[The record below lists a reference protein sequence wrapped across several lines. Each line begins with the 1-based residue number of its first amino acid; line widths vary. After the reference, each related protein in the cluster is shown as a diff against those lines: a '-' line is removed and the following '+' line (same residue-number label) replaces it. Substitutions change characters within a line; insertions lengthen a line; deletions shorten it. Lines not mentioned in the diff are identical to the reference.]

1 MPRFNSS
8 DCESLFAQGNYSA
21 VQGLVPSIEMHETL
35 LLVVGFGCFATLVA
49 VLFKFIRKHVYK
61 DKNTLDT
68 AFDAGGKVS
77 VGLTATT
84 IVSQW
89 TWAATLL
96 YSCVVASK
104 YGISGP
110 FWYAAGATI
119 QILLFAMVS
128 VQLKIR
134 APGAKT
140 FLQVIKARYGANTH
154 KVFVVYALL
163 TNIIVTANSMTGGSA
178 VLSGLTKDM
187 GTEYAAML
195 MTAVIGTYTC
205 IGGLGATFYVSFFN
219 TAMIMVMMLMFV
231 IRVYDDTGHDGSNTL
246 GSEKKVYEYIACS
259 EGPEGNEERSYLT
272 LLSNSGLMFGLINV
286 AGCFG
291 TTYVDQSY
299 WQSSVAAKPRQGV
312 LGFLAG
318 GLVWFSIPFALATTM
333 GLAYIALS
341 AQQGQPLL
349 AENDV
354 NSGLVLPVVA
364 QRVFGKAGEMMVIVM
379 VMMAVVSTGSAEVL
393 AATSILVYDIY
404 QLYLKPYRK
413 VLDANCCILCGRGR
427 GRKACPRDKCTC
439 ESMTVCS
446 DCDKDNKKRSE
457 SQRVPLPTYTCRKHG
472 AYREYTDYLSHM
484 KNWGLFWTTLGI
496 LPLTIILHTLQINL
510 SAVYLFMGV
519 TINSAVI
526 PIVLAM
532 FWERLTGLA
541 MIAGSIGGTVLALIS
556 WISVAASYPGGLQ
569 DFKYNA
575 TKESPMLTGNL
586 VSLISGAVISV
597 SVSMLSGNN
606 KEGSEVWEKTRD
618 IDNPLSPWTEL
629 YEKDLN
635 LTGAY
640 RLDSRPSLEEVQVAF
655 KFAKIAGFIGAITL
669 TVIMIVIWPLIMMF
683 GVSVMSLNSF
693 YQWVAVSKVWAFLAA
708 IFIIIAPFVNE
719 IWDIY
724 NAFLS
729 NRRVHPSPHTN
740 DKMNAHSSS
749 HNDGNIVSNSNVDNV
764 EEGNEKVKTDDNIT
778 MENVRLSEI
787 EK

>member
-1 MPRFNSS
+1 MRRSNSS
-8 DCESLFAQGNYSA
+8 ECKALFAKGNYTA
-21 VQGLVPSIEMHETL
+21 VQGLVSSVELHETL
-35 LLVVGFGCFATLVA
+35 LLVIGFGVFATLIA

-154 KVFVVYALL
+154 KVFVGYALL

-187 GTEYAAML
+187 GIEYAAML

-219 TAMIMVMMLMFV
+219 TAMIMIMMLVFV
-231 IRVYDDTGHDGSNTL
+231 IRVYDDSGHNDTNPL
-246 GSEKKVYEYIACS
+246 GTEENVYKYLSCS
-259 EGPEGNEERSYLT
+259 EGPDGNEDHSYLT
-272 LLSNSGLMFGLINV
+272 LVSNSGLVFGLINV

-333 GLAYIALS
+333 GLAYIALG

-349 AENDV
+349 SDIDV
-354 NSGLVLPVVA
+354 DTGLVLPVVA
-364 QRVFGKAGEMMVIVM
+364 QRMFGKAGEMMVIVM
-379 VMMAVVSTGSAEVL
+379 VLMAVVSTGSAEVL
-393 AATSILVYDIY
+393 AATSIVVYDIY
-404 QLYLKPYRK
+404 QLYLKPYRR
-413 VLDANCCILCGRGR
+413 VLDANSCILCGKGR
-427 GRKACPRDKCTC
+427 GRKSCVRDMCTC
-439 ESMTVCS
+439 ESMTVCAH
-446 DCDKDNKKRSE
+446 CDKDNKKRSE
-457 SQRVPLPTYTCRKHG
+457 SQRVPLPSYTCRTHG
-472 AYREYTDYLSHM
+472 AYREYTDYLSRL
-484 KNWGLFWTTLGI
+484 KNKGLFWTTIAI
-496 LPLTIILHTLQINL
+496 LPLTLLLHTLQINL
-510 SAVYLFMGV
+510 STVYLFMGV
-519 TINSAVI
+519 TINSAVV
-526 PIVLAM
+526 PIVLSM
-532 FWERLTGLA
+532 FWERLTGFA
-541 MIAGSIGGTVLALIS
+541 MIAGSIGGTVLALTT
-556 WISVAASYPGGLQ
+556 WIIVTALHPGGISN
-569 DFKYNA
+569 FKHNA
-575 TKESPMLTGNL
+575 AKEYPMLSGNL
-586 VSLISGAVISV
+586 MSLVAGAVISI
-597 SVSMLSGNN
+597 SVSLVSGRSE
-606 KEGSEVWEKTRD
+606 EGSEIWEKTRD

-629 YEKDLN
+629 YEKDLH
-635 LTGAY
+635 LIGAY
-640 RLDSRPSLEEVQVAF
+640 RLDNRPSLVEVQEAF
-655 KFAKIAGFIGAITL
+655 KVTKIAGFIGSIAL
-669 TVIMIVIWPLIMMF
+669 TVILIVIWPLIMIYGIPVLDF
-683 GVSVMSLNSF
+683 DSF
-693 YQWVAVSKVWAFLAA
+693 NTWVGVSKVWAFLAA

-719 IWDIY
+719 LYDIY
-724 NAFLS
+724 QAFRANNNGEN
-729 NRRVHPSPHTN
+729 NRN
-740 DKMNAHSSS
+740 N
-749 HNDGNIVSNSNVDNV
+749 
-764 EEGNEKVKTDDNIT
+764 
-778 MENVRLSEI
+778 
-787 EK
+787 